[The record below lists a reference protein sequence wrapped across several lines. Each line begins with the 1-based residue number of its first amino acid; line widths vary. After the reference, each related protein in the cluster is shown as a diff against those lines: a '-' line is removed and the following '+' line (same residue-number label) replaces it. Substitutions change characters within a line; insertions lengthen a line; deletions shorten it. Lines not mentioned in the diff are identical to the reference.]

1 MRAIMQFLKENKKFS
16 YILLI
21 LPLFLFYLDRFI
33 IESVRNLHENAFI
46 VSRLLEL
53 LDPVMNFVGYG
64 LTLIVGALL
73 LCIIGKFVN
82 QKLYESG
89 KVLFISLISAG
100 IVAQIIKHLI
110 GRARP
115 RLTDNLVLIGPS
127 IKGGY
132 DSFPSGHTT
141 LAFCFA
147 YILSRY
153 YPRYRFIFYGFA
165 VSIGFERIEDT
176 AHFPSDVLMGA
187 VVGILV
193 GKAVSA
199 FISKSSRPLRHLES
213 EGHIGRQGPF
223 QGV

>member
-1 MRAIMQFLKENKKFS
+1 MQFLKENKILF
-16 YILLI
+16 ILLLLI
-21 LPLFLFYLDRFI
+21 LPLFLFHFDKLT
-33 IESVRNLHENAFI
+33 IESVRNLHENDLVI
-46 VSRLLEL
+46 SRLLEL
-53 LDPVMNFVGYG
+53 IDPVVNFIGYG
-64 LTLIVGALL
+64 LTLILSGLL
-73 LCIIGKFVN
+73 LYIVGKFIDK
-82 QKLYESG
+82 KLYECG

-100 IVAQIIKHLI
+100 IVVQIIKHII

-127 IKGGY
+127 IKSGY

-153 YPRYRFIFYGFA
+153 YPRYRSLFYGFA
-165 VSIGFERIEDT
+165 VLIGFERIEDT
-176 AHFPSDVLMGA
+176 AHFPSDVLVGM
-187 VVGILV
+187 VVGMLV

-199 FISKSSRPLRHLES
+199 FILKSSTPLHLHPGS

-223 QGV
+223 

>member
-1 MRAIMQFLKENKKFS
+1 MRFLKENKQFL
-16 YILLI
+16 YILI
-21 LPLFLFYLDRFI
+21 TLPLFVLYLDRLVI
-33 IESVRNLHENAFI
+33 ISVRNLHENDFVI
-46 VSRLLEL
+46 SKLLEL
-53 LDPVMNFVGYG
+53 VDPIMNFIGYG

-89 KVLFISLISAG
+89 KILFVSLISAG
-100 IVAQIIKHLI
+100 IVVQIIKHLI

-115 RLTDNLVLIGPS
+115 RLTDNFVLIGPS
-127 IKGGY
+127 IRGGY

-165 VSIGFERIEDT
+165 VLIGLERIEDM

-187 VVGILV
+187 VVGMLV

-199 FISKSSRPLRHLES
+199 FILKPSRPRPLPES
-213 EGHIGRQGPF
+213 EGHIGHQGPF

>member
-1 MRAIMQFLKENKKFS
+1 MRFLKENKQFL
-16 YILLI
+16 YIFMI

-33 IESVRNLHENAFI
+33 IESVRNLHENDLI
-46 VSRLLEL
+46 VSRLLESV
-53 LDPVMNFVGYG
+53 DPIMNFIGYG

-82 QKLYESG
+82 KKMYESG

-100 IVAQIIKHLI
+100 IVVQVIKHLI

-115 RLTDNLVLIGPS
+115 RLTDNLVFIGPS
-127 IKGGY
+127 IRGGY

-153 YPRYRFIFYGFA
+153 YPRYKALFYGFA
-165 VSIGFERIEDT
+165 VLIGLERIEDM

-187 VVGILV
+187 VVGMLA

-199 FISKSSRPLRHLES
+199 FISRPSISLRHGES
-213 EGHIGRQGPF
+213 EGHIRRQGPA